1 MQQAKEVER
10 NICYHCGE
18 PAGKDP
24 VAFDN
29 KPFCCAGCKTVYQ
42 ILNKNGL
49 CEYYTLNETP
59 GNNRK
64 ITVRPEKFSFL
75 EDASIAGQ
83 LISYRDKNFIQ
94 VSFYLPQM
102 HCSSCLWLLEH
113 LHQINEGV
121 SSSRVDFAHKEVTIL
136 FDENRIGLKQ
146 VAELLAE
153 IGYEPHI
160 SLNQLNKKPRR
171 YYNRQRLYRLG
182 VAGFCLGNIML
193 LAFPEYL
200 SIDSDPEQIRL
211 TPWFRYLNLT
221 LALPVFFYSAQE
233 FFVQGWKGLRKGF
246 LNIDAPIALAIL
258 ITFLRSVV
266 EVVTATGGGYFD
278 SMAGIVFFMLIGRVL
293 QDKTQQSLTFDR
305 DYTSYFPIAVNKL
318 VNGKEVPAALPT
330 LTSGDTVL
338 IHHHEIIPADGIL
351 VKGQAAIDYSF
362 VTGESV
368 PVNKQIS
375 ELIYAGGRQMGGK
388 IELLLVKDVSQ
399 SYLTSLWNKASQQG
413 KDNDEGSFL
422 HPLARYFTII
432 LFSLTTTAGLYWWW
446 HHPAMVW
453 PVITAMLIVA
463 CPCALLLSAT
473 FTNGHV
479 VRALD
484 KAGMYLRN
492 YGILERMLPLTHVVL
507 DKTGTITTNNQY
519 EISYSG
525 EDLTQDERIYIASLA
540 AQSQHPL
547 SKAISKW
554 LNVPTE
560 EIKDFKETPG
570 QGTEAWYEDHYIKM
584 GSPLFVWGQDTLKIK
599 GSVVVFSIDKQK
611 KGVFIL
617 KNNYRP
623 GLKEELQW
631 LSKHYHLSIISGD
644 NDAEMETLKS
654 ITGNNATL
662 LFNQSPHDKLAY
674 IKGIRE
680 KGAVVLM
687 VGDGLNDA
695 AALSESDVGIAVTDN
710 VNNFSPACDAI
721 LEAKHLNNLHA
732 YLKMTKNGRQVIYF
746 SFLISIFY
754 NIVGLSFAAMGFLT
768 PMVAAILMPASS
780 ITILLITWA
789 GVWISAYRLFGP
801 ISVGVKDFMR

>member
-1 MQQAKEVER
+1 MQQAKKVQN

-18 PAGKDP
+18 PAGQDP
-24 VAFDN
+24 LVFDD
-29 KPFCCAGCKTVYQ
+29 KSFCCAGCKTVYQ
-42 ILNKNGL
+42 ILNRNGL
-49 CEYYTLNETP
+49 CEYYSLNQTP
-59 GNNRK
+59 GMNQRL
-64 ITVRPEKFSFL
+64 TVRPEKFAFL
-75 EDASIAGQ
+75 EDTGIANQ
-83 LISYRDKNFIQ
+83 LITYRDNNLVQ
-94 VSFYLPQM
+94 VCFYLPQM

-113 LHQINEGV
+113 LGKLHAGV
-121 SSSRVDFAHKEVTIL
+121 ISSRVDFAHKEVTL
-136 FDENRIGLKQ
+136 HFDEEKISLKRL
-146 VAELLAE
+146 AEILAE

-171 YYNRQRLYRLG
+171 YHNRQRLYRLG

-200 SIDSDPEQIRL
+200 SIDTDPEQMRL
-211 TPWFRYLNLT
+211 TPWFRYLNLS
-221 LALPVFFYSAQE
+221 LALPVIFYSGQE

-330 LTSGDTVL
+330 LTNGDTVV
-338 IHHHEIIPADGIL
+338 IHNHEIIPADGIL

-368 PVNKQIS
+368 PVSKQIS

-413 KDNDEGSFL
+413 KENDEDSFL

-432 LFSLTTTAGLYWWW
+432 LFSLTSLAGLYWWW
-446 HHPAMVW
+446 HNPSLIW
-453 PVITAMLIVA
+453 PVVTAMLIVA

-484 KAGMYLRN
+484 RAGMYLRN
-492 YGILERMLPLTHVVL
+492 YGVLEKMLPITHVVL
-507 DKTGTITTNNQY
+507 DKTGTITTNHQY

-525 EDLTQDERIYIASLA
+525 EVLTEEEKICIASVA

-547 SKAISKW
+547 SKSISRW
-554 LNVPTE
+554 LEVNAAP
-560 EIKDFKETPG
+560 IQNFKETAG
-570 QGTEAWYEDHYIKM
+570 QGIEAWFEERYIKL
-584 GSPLFVWGQDTLKIK
+584 GSPSFVWGHSNLKVN
-599 GSVVVFSIDKQK
+599 GSAVVFSIDKHKQ
-611 KGVFIL
+611 GVFIL
-617 KNNYRP
+617 KNNYRK
-623 GLKEELQW
+623 GLKEELLW
-631 LSKHYHLSIISGD
+631 LANHYRLSVISGD
-644 NDAEMETLKS
+644 NDTEKETLQSCTQNKA
-654 ITGNNATL
+654 NL
-662 LFNQSPHDKLAY
+662 LFQQSPHDKLAY
-674 IKGIRE
+674 IKMLQSKGE
-680 KGAVVLM
+680 KVLM

-695 AALSESDVGIAVTDN
+695 AALSEADVGIAVTDN

-721 LEAKHLNNLHA
+721 LEARHLEKLHA
-732 YLKMTKNGRQVIYF
+732 YLKMTTRGRQVIYF
-746 SFLISIFY
+746 SFVISIFY
-754 NIVGLSFAAMGFLT
+754 NIVGLSFAALGYLT

-780 ITILLITWA
+780 ISILLITWG
-789 GVWISAYRLFGP
+789 GVWLSAYRLFG
-801 ISVGVKDFMR
+801 STTLAVKQLIR